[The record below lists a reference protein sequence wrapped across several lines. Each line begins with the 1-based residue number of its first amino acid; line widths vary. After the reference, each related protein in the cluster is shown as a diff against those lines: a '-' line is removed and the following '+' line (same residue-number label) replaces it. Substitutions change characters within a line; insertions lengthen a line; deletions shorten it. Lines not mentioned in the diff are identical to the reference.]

1 MADNKLK
8 YQEWIDKLVAEGC
21 TMPPLYAPN
30 DIKAC
35 RFAFSSPDEQNHI
48 PQYVRNPKRMLQDL
62 GKGKGDTSFLALS
75 CFATNSQAEIF
86 FSNLQKAFK
95 NARTSIGDALAEG
108 ILTNEDGLKTI
119 TSPNGHFDFYE
130 YAQCDLNKSFKITK
144 RL

>member
-1 MADNKLK
+1 MADNKFK

-21 TMPPLYAPN
+21 TMPPLYAT
-30 DIKAC
+30 DDMKAC
-35 RFAFSSPDEQNHI
+35 RFAFSSPDKQNHI

-62 GKGKGDTSFLALS
+62 GNGKAGTSLLALS
-75 CFATNSQAEIF
+75 CFATHSQAEFF

-108 ILTNEDGLKTI
+108 ILTNEDGMKTT

-130 YAQCDLNKSFKITK
+130 YESCDLNKSFQITK
-144 RL
+144 KL

>member
-62 GKGKGDTSFLALS
+62 GKGKDDTSFLALS
-75 CFATNSQAEIF
+75 CFATISQAEIF